1 MTPTTPPLPAPAIP
15 VPVADPSATAVTAA
29 APLPVSPL
37 DVRPFHCP
45 GERQAITAPL
55 HYQRLASGYAA
66 CRDCPHRSES
76 GSLTPERIRLWTSDS
91 PSQPPL
97 FRENGIRGVVP
108 NELSMNALRQ
118 LAHAV
123 GDTVWSRRGP
133 ATSGPSVLAEAGTAE
148 VAPLRRRPPVVV
160 VGYDA
165 RAQSPRL
172 HREFVQ
178 GLRESGVHVLDAG
191 RVPRPALQFAVDHW
205 RADAG
210 VSVTGA
216 GAAHHSSGLDLFSP
230 GGEVW
235 SLGNETP
242 DDGLLSE
249 VAAAF
254 RQPETRHARSWGTY
268 QPIDSLGPYAAS
280 LQRHLHGQRPLQVGC
295 VADDPILASLVDV
308 LLTGTPLR
316 MTRLSTEDRAA
327 AQRRGAFDLG
337 LELAEDGASVQVFDE
352 NGDPLPMLALAAH
365 LAEGM
370 LADWSHVAVTTASGV
385 LPEPEWSLA
394 TRHGG
399 TVLFHEAGASQQAL
413 VRAMREFGDQ
423 LGIDAEGR
431 LWLRDGEIACDGL
444 LTAIQI
450 FRLLSSRAEPASW
463 LRHVPGLPLDR
474 PGRSEER
481 SPSGR
486 VTA

>member
-1 MTPTTPPLPAPAIP
+1 MTPTSPPAPAPSGVP
-15 VPVADPSATAVTAA
+15 VPAA
-29 APLPVSPL
+29 ASPAVSLPLLPVSPL
-37 DVRPFHCP
+37 DARPFRCP

-66 CRDCPHRSES
+66 CRDCPHRSDA
-76 GSLTPERIRLWTSDS
+76 GSLTPERIRRWTSDS
-91 PSQPPL
+91 PSRSDR
-97 FRENGIRGVVP
+97 FRENGIRGIVP
-108 NELSMNALRQ
+108 NDLSMEALRQ

-123 GDTVWSRRGP
+123 GDTVWCRRGP
-133 ATSGPSVLAEAGTAE
+133 TLSSPPALAEGGTAE
-148 VAPLRRRPPVVV
+148 VAPVRRRPPVVV
-160 VGYDA
+160 VGYDT

-172 HREFVQ
+172 HREFVL
-178 GLRESGVHVLDAG
+178 GLRESGVQVLDAG

-235 SLGNETP
+235 SLGNETS
-242 DDGLLSE
+242 DDGQLSA
-249 VAAAF
+249 VAASF
-254 RQPETRHARSWGTY
+254 RRPATRHARSAGTY
-268 QPIDSLGPYAAS
+268 QPIDSLGPYIAS
-280 LQRHLHGQRPLQVGC
+280 LQRHLHGQRPLQIGC
-295 VADDPILASLVDV
+295 AVDDPILAGLIDS

-316 MTRLSTEDRAA
+316 STRLTAEELAA

-337 LELAEDGASVQVFDE
+337 LEFAEDGASVRVFDE
-352 NGDPLPMLALAAH
+352 NGDPLSMLSLAAH
-365 LAEGM
+365 LAEGL
-370 LADWSHVAVTTASGV
+370 LADWSHVTVAAASGV

-399 TVLFHEAGASQQAL
+399 TILFHDAGTSHEGL

-423 LGIDAEGR
+423 LGVDGDGR
-431 LWLRDGEIACDGL
+431 LWLRDSEIACDGL
-444 LTAIQI
+444 LTAIHI
-450 FRLLSSRAEPASW
+450 FRLLSNRAEPASW
-463 LRHVPGLPLDR
+463 LRHVPGLPIAFSADR
-474 PGRSEER
+474 EDR